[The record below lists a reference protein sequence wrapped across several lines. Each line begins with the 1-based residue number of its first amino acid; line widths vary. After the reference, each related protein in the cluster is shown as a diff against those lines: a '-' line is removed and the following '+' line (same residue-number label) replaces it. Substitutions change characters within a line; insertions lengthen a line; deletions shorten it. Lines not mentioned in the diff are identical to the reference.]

1 MSYTAREMDGVI
13 TEANV
18 VINITVVPCDIEPP
32 APPPSPSLSPS
43 CEEQDNDY
51 EDDAFVVKIETC
63 PICHEEASSPM
74 IVLEC
79 GHVFHEECFNAY
91 VTYELKAEKKSVV
104 CPFCRSSFLE
114 IDMSNNAHTTEDRD
128 ARSAHRE
135 ERRRIQEEIQQQ
147 INQSLTFQQR
157 VRNFFQSRTG
167 RYLASSIVEAAL
179 IASIITIAYTS
190 SCSSRP
196 NC

>member
-1 MSYTAREMDGVI
+1 MDGVI

-18 VINITVVPCDIEPP
+18 VINITVVASDIEPP
-32 APPPSPSLSPS
+32 APPSPSPSSSLS
-43 CEEQDNDY
+43 CEEQDTDG
-51 EDDAFVVKIETC
+51 EDDTFVVKIETC

-104 CPFCRSSFLE
+104 CPFCRSSILE
-114 IDMSNNAHTTEDRD
+114 IERSNNTVMQRSTEQIQHP
-128 ARSAHRE
+128 HRE
-135 ERRRIQEEIQQQ
+135 ARRRIQEEIRQQV
-147 INQSLTFQQR
+147 NESLTFQQR

-167 RYLASSIVEAAL
+167 RYLTSTIIEAAL
-179 IASIITIAYTS
+179 VATVIVVAYKS
-190 SCSSRP
+190 SCSAYST
-196 NC
+196 C

>member
-1 MSYTAREMDGVI
+1 MDGVI

-18 VINITVVPCDIEPP
+18 VINITVVASDIEPP
-32 APPPSPSLSPS
+32 APPSPSSSLS
-43 CEEQDNDY
+43 CEEQDTDG
-51 EDDAFVVKIETC
+51 EDDTFVVKIETC

-114 IDMSNNAHTTEDRD
+114 IDITNNAHTTERD
-128 ARSAHRE
+128 TLSAHRE

-147 INQSLTFQQR
+147 INQSQTFQQR

-167 RYLASSIVEAAL
+167 RHLATTIVEAIL
-179 IASIITIAYTS
+179 IAGIITIAYTS